1 MLRERAAEVALFS
14 FYGYVMIKNWRSFLA
29 LLFGI
34 FLMVLSLYRLLEL
47 LATQDLNGYNAG
59 RIVGNSILLIAGFL
73 IYRVVR
79 KKSGDPKLN

>member
-1 MLRERAAEVALFS
+1 M
-14 FYGYVMIKNWRSFLA
+14 A

-47 LATQDLNGYNAG
+47 LATQDLNGNNAG